1 LNAEIGLSDLLL
13 IGLGVG
19 ILFCCA
25 ALVYFVCC
33 WLGLYRSQGR
43 KQLPQVERDHTG
55 RPLKERV

>member
-1 LNAEIGLSDLLL
+1 LNAEIGLSDLVL

-33 WLGLYRSQGR
+33 WLGLHRSPGP
-43 KQLPQVERDHTG
+43 KLPQVERDHTG